1 MPIGRLAQV
10 LRGIHDEDDPRL
22 LVGPTTFDD
31 AGVVRI
37 DPHGDPHALA
47 LVQTVDFFPPVVDD
61 PELYGAIAA
70 ANALSDV
77 YAMGGKPLSAL
88 CLAGFPR
95 DFPDDWVDAI
105 FRGGFS
111 KVREAGAVVAGGHT
125 VESDVQFG
133 FSVTGL
139 VDPSA
144 VTSNTGCREGDQLYL
159 TKQLGMGTLT
169 TASKREL
176 ISWEQ
181 MLPAAHQ
188 MATLNNLA
196 GEAMACAGSRGATD
210 VTGFGLLGHGRNLAK
225 GSELTLHLSGK
236 ALPIFEGALSFAAEG
251 VASGGSR
258 RNRTALAHEV
268 RVADDVDEA
277 LATVCFDA
285 ETSGGLLIA
294 VPEGSAAILEAELK
308 ARGQLVA
315 HVGEMRAK
323 SDVFVELT
331 AG

>member
-37 DPHGDPHALA
+37 DPQGDADALA
-47 LVQTVDFFPPVVDD
+47 LVQTVDFFPPVVDE

-70 ANALSDV
+70 ANSLSDV

-95 DFPDDWVDAI
+95 DFADDWVDAI
-105 FRGGFS
+105 FRGGFN

-139 VDPSA
+139 VEPA
-144 VTSNTGCREGDQLYL
+144 RVTSNTGCIEGDQLYL
-159 TKQLGMGTLT
+159 TKHLGMGTLT

-176 ISWEQ
+176 ITWEQ
-181 MLPAAHQ
+181 MLPAARQ
-188 MATLNNLA
+188 MASLNNFA
-196 GEAMACAGSRGATD
+196 AEAMTSAGARGATD

-225 GSELTLHLSGK
+225 GSGLTLHLAGSE
-236 ALPIFEGALSFAAEG
+236 LPIFERALDFAAEG

-258 RNRTALAHEV
+258 RNRAALADEV
-268 RVADDVDEA
+268 RVASNVDDG

-294 VPEGSAAILEAELK
+294 VPEGSAAKLEVELK
-308 ARGQLVA
+308 ARDQLVCR
-315 HVGEMRAK
+315 VGEMRAK
-323 SDVFVELT
+323 SDVFVELA